1 MWREGEVER
10 WGRHRIWRETG
21 EGGDDGRGGRGER
34 IRVLGGRGAGLY
46 RKGRGGV
53 GRRGLWAADPIM
65 LCREPN
71 KWLPAKNF
79 SKTF

>member
-34 IRVLGGRGAGLY
+34 IRVLGGRGRVY
-46 RKGRGGV
+46 IGRGGA
-53 GRRGLWAADPIM
+53 GWAAGPIM